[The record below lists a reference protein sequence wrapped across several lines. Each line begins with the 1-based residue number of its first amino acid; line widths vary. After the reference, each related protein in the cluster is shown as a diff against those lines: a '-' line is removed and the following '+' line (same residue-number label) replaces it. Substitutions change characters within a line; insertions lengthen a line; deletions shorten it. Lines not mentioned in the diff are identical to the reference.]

1 MFGAVVCPRCRK
13 GFAVDL
19 EHRSSSCPHCGR
31 QVQVRRM
38 KVHFNSSSASLT
50 AQAVG
55 ELNRKGRELKAFD
68 GEIEQKKKRTV
79 LSPAQ
84 IEILVREM
92 EEFDLAD
99 LEGKL
104 TGRMT
109 MSTEDLLRRMLSLGL
124 VYESSPGRY
133 RRA

>member
-1 MFGAVVCPRCRK
+1 MFGAVICPRCRK

-31 QVQVRRM
+31 QIQVRRM
-38 KVHFNSSSASLT
+38 KVHFSSSSASLT

-55 ELNRKGRELKAFD
+55 ELNRKGRELKSFD
-68 GEIEQKKKRTV
+68 GEIEQKTKRTV
-79 LSPAQ
+79 FSPVQ
-84 IEILVREM
+84 IEILIREL
-92 EEFDLAD
+92 EEFDLAE
-99 LEGKL
+99 LEEKL
-104 TGRMT
+104 AGRMV
-109 MSTEDLLRRMLSLGL
+109 MSPDELLRRMLSLGL